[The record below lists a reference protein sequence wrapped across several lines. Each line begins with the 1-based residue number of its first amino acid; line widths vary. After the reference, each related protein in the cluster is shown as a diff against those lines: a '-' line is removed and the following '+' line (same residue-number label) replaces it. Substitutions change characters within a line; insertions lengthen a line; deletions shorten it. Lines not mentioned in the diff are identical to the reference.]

1 MLATALLIALA
12 SVTPLDD
19 DRAVGAAATSTTPA
33 SPNTSSPALADVQD
47 VDPAQRGVIPYAPA
61 FFAAAQPSTALDM
74 ITRLPGFTLDQGDS
88 ARGFA
93 GTAGN
98 VLINDERPTTK
109 SESLEDML
117 RRIAAPTVERIDLI
131 RGGAPGIDMQGRTVM
146 ANIVLKRT
154 VQVQKVANLQ
164 TYVYPDGFLGPV
176 LELEGSRREGDNAL
190 EGSLKATRDRT
201 DNTFDGATRL
211 RTNGAGVPVTKD
223 ALKGYD
229 VFENYIVRGAV
240 QRPMLGGKTRVN
252 AKIEYFTFDRDV
264 TATRVFPAPGR
275 ELNGETVEDWAGE
288 FGARYDARLSP
299 RTDLQLVLLQNLE
312 RETYGSTFETPGLFV
327 DYTSR
332 TDTGESILRSE
343 LKHRRSDSLSFEA
356 GLEGAYNVLD
366 GDTRYAENGVAI
378 PLPAAR
384 VKVEELRGELSGKTI
399 WRASPKLNI
408 EAGARLE
415 VSRISQSGDTDLAK
429 SFFYPKPRV
438 LATWSP
444 TTTDQL
450 RVRLEREVGQLDF
463 GDFVSSAGTETGTV
477 DAGNP
482 DLVPERKWVMETAW
496 EKRFWGGGALVVSW
510 RHAELQDVVDVIP
523 INTVFEAPGN
533 IGDGRSDVY
542 QANLTL
548 PTDKLGVSGGQLKAR
563 FSWAQSEVRDPV
575 THAKRR
581 ISGQTPFTCNV
592 SFTRDMPGGRWSWG
606 VITNCQNE
614 ERYYRIGEV
623 RTFTFEQWLE
633 GFVEWRPRK
642 DLTIRTE
649 LANWTSRHK
658 TRTRVMYAGSRA
670 SGIVTQVEQRE
681 LPFEPYL
688 FVKVRKSFG

>member
-1 MLATALLIALA
+1 MLATALLMTLA
-12 SVTPLDD
+12 SLAPFDED
-19 DRAVGAAATSTTPA
+19 QAVSTAATSTA
-33 SPNTSSPALADVQD
+33 AAALAADAQD
-47 VDPAQRGVIPYAPA
+47 PDPAQRGVIAYPPE
-61 FFAAAQPSTALDM
+61 FFAAAQPRTALDM
-74 ITRLPGFTLDQGDS
+74 IARLPGFTLDQGDEV
-88 ARGFA
+88 RGFA
-93 GTAGN
+93 GAGGN
-98 VLINDERPTTK
+98 VLINGERPPTK

-117 RRIAAPTVERIDLI
+117 RRIAAPAVERIDLI
-131 RGGAPGIDMQGRTVM
+131 RGGALGIDMQGRTVM

-154 VQVQKVANLQ
+154 VQVQKVMNLQ
-164 TYVYPDGFLGPV
+164 TYVYPDGLFGPIV
-176 LELEGSRREGDNAL
+176 ELEGSRREGDRAI
-190 EGSLKATRDRT
+190 EGSLKATQDRT
-201 DNTFDGATRL
+201 DNTYDGGVRL
-211 RTNGAGVPVTKD
+211 RTNGAGVSTAKD

-229 VFENYIVRGAV
+229 TIYNYILRGAA
-240 QRPMLGGKTRVN
+240 QQPLLGGKTRVN
-252 AKIEYFTFDRDV
+252 AKLEYFGYDRDV

-275 ELNGETVEDWAGE
+275 EVTGEKLHDWKGE
-288 FGARYDARLSP
+288 FGARYDRSLSARS
-299 RTDLQLVLLQNLE
+299 DLQLVLLQNLE
-312 RETYGSTFETPGLFV
+312 REIYGSTFEDPRLFV
-327 DYTSR
+327 DYKAR
-332 TDTGESILRSE
+332 TDTGETILRSE

-366 GDTRYAENGVAI
+366 GDTRYFENGLAL
-378 PLPAAR
+378 PLPAAQ
-384 VKVEELRGELSGKTI
+384 VKVEELRGELSGKAI

-408 EAGARLE
+408 EAGARME
-415 VSRISQSGDTDLAK
+415 VSRISQSGDTDLSK
-429 SFFYPKPRV
+429 SFFYPKPRL

-444 TTTDQL
+444 TATDQL
-450 RVRLEREVGQLDF
+450 RLRLEREVGQLDF

-482 DLVPERKWVMETAW
+482 DLAPERSWVAEAAW
-496 EKRFWGGGALVVSW
+496 EKRFWGGGALVLSW

-533 IGDGRSDVY
+533 IGDGRSDLY

-548 PTDKLGVSGGQLKAR
+548 PTDRLKISGGQLKAR
-563 FSWAQSEVRDPV
+563 LSWAESQVRDPV

-592 SFTRDMPGGRWSWG
+592 SFTRDMPGGQWSWG
-606 VITNCQNE
+606 VTTNCQNE
-614 ERYYRIGEV
+614 QRYYRIGEV
-623 RTFTFEQWLE
+623 RTFAFEQWLE
-633 GFVEWRPRK
+633 GFVEWRPRR

-670 SGIVTQVEQRE
+670 SGIVTQVETRE

>member
-1 MLATALLIALA
+1 MGTNAMLATALLMAMASLA
-12 SVTPLDD
+12 PLDED
-19 DRAVGAAATSTTPA
+19 QAVGAAAATAAVPA
-33 SPNTSSPALADVQD
+33 ADVQD
-47 VDPAQRGVIPYAPA
+47 PDPSQRGVIPYPPA

-74 ITRLPGFTLDQGDS
+74 ITRLPGFTLDQGDNV
-88 ARGFA
+88 RGFA
-93 GTAGN
+93 GAAGN
-98 VLINDERPTTK
+98 VLINGERPTTK

-131 RGGAPGIDMQGRTVM
+131 RGGAPGVDMQGRTVM

-154 VQVQKVANLQ
+154 VQVQKVMNLQ
-164 TYVYPDGFLGPV
+164 TYVYPDGLFGPII
-176 LELEGSRREGDNAL
+176 ELEGSRREGDRAI
-190 EGSLKATRDRT
+190 EGSLKATQDRT
-201 DNTFDGATRL
+201 DNTYDGGVRL
-211 RTNGAGVPVTKD
+211 RTDGAGVPTAKD

-229 VFENYIVRGAV
+229 TIYNYILRGAV
-240 QRPMLGGKTRVN
+240 QQPLLGGKTRVN
-252 AKIEYFTFDRDV
+252 AKLEYFGYDRDV

-275 ELNGETVEDWAGE
+275 EVTGEKLHNWAGE
-288 FGARYDARLSP
+288 FGARYDRPLSARS
-299 RTDLQLVLLQNLE
+299 DLQLVLLQNLN
-312 RETYGSTFETPGLFV
+312 REIYGSTFEDPRLFV
-327 DYTSR
+327 DYKAR
-332 TDTGESILRSE
+332 TDTGETILRSE

-366 GDTRYAENGVAI
+366 GDTRYFENGVAI
-378 PLPAAR
+378 PLPAAQ
-384 VKVEELRGELSGKTI
+384 VKVEEFRGELSGKAI
-399 WRASPKLNI
+399 WRASSKLNV

-415 VSRISQSGDTDLAK
+415 VSRISQSGDTDLSK

-450 RVRLEREVGQLDF
+450 RFRIEREVGQLDF
-463 GDFVSSAGTETGTV
+463 GDFVSSAGIETGTV

-482 DLVPERKWVMETAW
+482 DLVPERKWVAEAAW
-496 EKRFWGGGALVVSW
+496 EKRFWGGGALVLSW

-533 IGDGRSDVY
+533 IGDGKSDVY
-542 QANLTL
+542 QANLTV
-548 PTDKLGVSGGQLKAR
+548 PTDRLHVSGGQLKAR
-563 FSWAQSEVRDPV
+563 FSWAQSQVRDPV

-592 SFTRDMPGGRWSWG
+592 SFTRDMPGGQWSWG

-614 ERYYRIGEV
+614 QRYYRIGEV
-623 RTFTFEQWLE
+623 RTFAFEQWLE

-649 LANWTSRHK
+649 LANWTSRRK

-670 SGIVTQVEQRE
+670 SGVVTQVETRE

>member
-1 MLATALLIALA
+1 MLATAMLMALA
-12 SVTPLDD
+12 SLAPLDED
-19 DRAVGAAATSTTPA
+19 QAVATAATSAAVPA
-33 SPNTSSPALADVQD
+33 ADVQD
-47 VDPAQRGVIPYAPA
+47 ADPTQRGVIPYPPE

-98 VLINDERPTTK
+98 VLINGERPTTK

-154 VQVQKVANLQ
+154 VQVQKVVNLQ
-164 TYVYPDGFLGPV
+164 TYVYPDGMFGPII
-176 LELEGSRREGDNAL
+176 ELEGSRREGDYAL
-190 EGSLKATRDRT
+190 EGSLRATQDRT
-201 DNTFDGATRL
+201 DNTYDGGVRL
-211 RTNGAGVPVTKD
+211 RANGAGVPTAKD

-229 VFENYIVRGAV
+229 TIYNYVLRGAV
-240 QRPMLGGKTRVN
+240 QRPTLGGKARVN
-252 AKIEYFTFDRDV
+252 AKLEYFGYDRDV

-275 ELNGETVEDWAGE
+275 EVTGEKRHDWTGE
-288 FGARYDARLSP
+288 FGARYDRSLSARS
-299 RTDLQLVLLQNLE
+299 DLQLVLLQNLE
-312 RETYGSTFETPGLFV
+312 REIYGSTFEDPRLFV
-327 DYTSR
+327 DYKAR
-332 TDTGESILRSE
+332 TDTGETIVRSE

-366 GDTRYAENGVAI
+366 GDTRYFENGLAL
-378 PLPAAR
+378 PLPAAQ
-384 VKVEELRGELSGKTI
+384 VKVEELRGELSGKAI
-399 WRASPKLNI
+399 WRASPKLNV
-408 EAGARLE
+408 EAGARME
-415 VSRISQSGDTDLAK
+415 VSRISQSGDTDLSK

-450 RVRLEREVGQLDF
+450 RLRVEREVGQLDF
-463 GDFVSSAGTETGTV
+463 DDFVSSAGTETGTV

-482 DLVPERKWVMETAW
+482 DLVPERLWTIETAW
-496 EKRFWGGGALVVSW
+496 EKRFWGGGALVLLY
-510 RHAELQDVVDVIP
+510 RHSEIQDVVDLIP
-523 INTVFEAPGN
+523 IRTVYEAPGN
-533 IGDGRSDVY
+533 IGDGKSDFY
-542 QANLTL
+542 QVNLTL
-548 PTDKLGVSGGQLKAR
+548 PTDRLGVSGGQLKAR
-563 FSWAQSEVRDPV
+563 LSWAQSDVTDPV
-575 THAKRR
+575 THGKRR

-592 SFTRDMPGGRWSWG
+592 SFTRDMPGGKWSWG
-606 VITNCQNE
+606 TSTGCQNE
-614 ERYYRIGEV
+614 QRYYRIGEV
-623 RTFTFEQWLE
+623 RTFKFEQWLE

-670 SGIVTQVEQRE
+670 SGVVTQVETRE